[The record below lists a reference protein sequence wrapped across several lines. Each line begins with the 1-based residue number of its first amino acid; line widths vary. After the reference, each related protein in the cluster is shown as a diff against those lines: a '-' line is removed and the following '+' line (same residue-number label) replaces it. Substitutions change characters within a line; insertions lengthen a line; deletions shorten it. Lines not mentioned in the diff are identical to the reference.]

1 MGVDTRGMTKVQA
14 ADRALDEIERLRND
28 VGITNISLKQFKF
41 TDKDIEHSI
50 KWSLNDI
57 SYEGNPRDMTGD
69 DIRKIMKAMM

>member
-1 MGVDTRGMTKVQA
+1 MGDTKKETLKQRK
-14 ADRALDEIERLRND
+14 EIEH
-28 VGITNISLKQFKF
+28 T
-41 TDKDIEHSI
+41 I